1 MGAHHTHKS
10 QTSRNTLTVFHRL
23 PIFVKIMK
31 FLGVLAGFA
40 AVAQASDLITFSSSC
55 DTTSITYQIPI
66 AEKQRNI
73 LYLTAGDCNQDS
85 IGTDIT
91 DRYENGVLN
100 LEIPF
105 EKCKLKQYSDNKLFT
120 RSSTY
125 YSSIV
130 HITFG
135 TKDST
140 MNNLEVIFHTATL
153 AVQCTVKNTF
163 DVTFRY
169 DIQDEACKNGETL
182 IKVDGVDTCLW
193 DQTHTGMSFEINEYN
208 DDFTTVTDTADQKHI
223 AGTNIYLGIT
233 ASGVPEDYTWGVEK
247 CEIIESVTVD
257 GSENTHMLID
267 PADTAN
273 GGTATCTKDSLS
285 LSGKYGTVNGIPG
298 FRLQHLLFMLNQHDK
313 DTSKQDTS
321 AFSLKCSIRV
331 CCVGTDGK
339 ACEDTTNQG
348 YCDVSRRTCGAL

>member
-1 MGAHHTHKS
+1 
-10 QTSRNTLTVFHRL
+10 
-23 PIFVKIMK
+23 MK

-40 AVAQASDLITFSSSC
+40 AVAHADNKMFKSSC
-55 DTTSITYQIPI
+55 DDRKIKYEIPV
-66 AEKQRNI
+66 AEKQKDI

-85 IGTDIT
+85 TEISTT
-91 DRYENGVLN
+91 YSNGILN

-105 EKCKLKQYSDNKLFT
+105 EACKLKQYSDNKLFT

-130 HITFG
+130 SITFG
-135 TKDST
+135 KKDST

-153 AVQCTVKNTF
+153 AVQCTVQNTF
-163 DVTFRY
+163 DVTFNY
-169 DIQDEACKNGETL
+169 NIQDEACKNGETL

-193 DQTHTGMSFEINEYN
+193 DQTHTGMDFHIKEYKN
-208 DDFTTVTDTADQKHI
+208 DWTTVIDKTDQTHI
-223 AGTNIYLGIT
+223 AGTNIYLGIS
-233 ASGVPEDYTWGVEK
+233 ASGVPADYTWGVDK
-247 CEIIESVTVD
+247 CEIVEAVTD
-257 GSENTHMLID
+257 GSGSKTHLLID
-267 PADTAN
+267 PTN
-273 GGTATCTKDSLS
+273 SQSEITGATCTKDSIS
-285 LSGKYGTVNGIPG
+285 LSGKYGTVAGNPG

-339 ACEDTTNQG
+339 ACEERRDDSGAVIEGTTNQA
-348 YCDVSRRTCGAL
+348 YCSASRRECGAV